1 MDVQKDVR
9 QHVLKVL
16 RGRSAHIDLKSALQD
31 FPLDRINDRP
41 GNSPH
46 SAWDLLEHLRLA
58 QWDILEFTR
67 DPEHVSPTFP
77 DGYWTK
83 SEATPEDWKHS
94 LAQVLADLLA
104 MRELVADEA
113 TDLLAPLPHGNGQT
127 VMREALLIADHNAY
141 HIGQI
146 MLIKKML

>member
-1 MDVQKDVR
+1 MDEQMELR

-16 RGRSAHIDLKSALQD
+16 RGGMAHIDLKAALKD

-67 DPEHVSPTFP
+67 NPEHESPDFP
-77 DGYWTK
+77 DGYWAKAEGTAE
-83 SEATPEDWKHS
+83 SWQTSVAC
-94 LAQVLADLLA
+94 VRVDLRA
-104 MRELVADEA
+104 MRELVANET
-113 TDLLAPLPHGNGQT
+113 TDLLAPLAHGTGQT
-127 VMREALLIADHNAY
+127 ILREALLVADHNAY
-141 HIGQI
+141 HLGQI
-146 MLIKKML
+146 MLLKKML

>member
-1 MDVQKDVR
+1 MDNQKEVR
-9 QHVLKVL
+9 HHILKVL

-67 DPEHVSPTFP
+67 EPGHVSPEFP
-77 DGYWTK
+77 DGYWTT
-83 SEATPEDWKHS
+83 SEGTPEDWKNS
-94 LAQVLADLLA
+94 LTQVLAQLLA
-104 MRELVADEA
+104 MRELVANEEI
-113 TDLLAPLPHGNGQT
+113 DLLAPLPHGTGQT

-141 HIGQI
+141 HVGQI
-146 MLIKKML
+146 MLLKKML